1 MNNLL
6 LNELFSSKI
15 KDRLKETKNQQS
27 LVFFS
32 AFIKKRALE
41 WLAEVINP
49 ETKVTVVSRWQKAD
63 LVSGASDLEIFE
75 FCRNKNWDFKI
86 LNDLH
91 SKLYLLNENKIFLGS
106 ANLTSKGFNI
116 SSQGNIEIGTEIEA
130 TPEDLQL
137 IQNLLDD
144 AIFVDQNLYDSIC
157 QEVNETDK
165 SMFDQI
171 DTRPLT
177 WSQKTLDTLEKK
189 VEKLWVHDLFV
200 SPALKKLPDISDED
214 IEHDCNL
221 LNFNKDDLDS
231 NNYEKEELSKKFES
245 SKMFK
250 WFMNIMK
257 ENPNSRKS
265 FGFFSKQLHNSLLD
279 EPPPYRSG
287 VKEYLS
293 FFETWLS
300 EYSTSVIVR
309 KSKVSSSFDLV
320 YDSQPSR
327 EFAFKTF
334 VATDKPAKASHNI
347 KRHAWIG
354 LGRSYEEILTDN
366 HQDNFYKHQEGSI
379 NTHLKYDLEKE
390 FIKIASDSW
399 LGGPNSNPLAK
410 GLDLSC
416 FHSNSSAIPHRVYE
430 FFNLTLGSN
439 LEKRVILKKG
449 SKEFDAVFLSKKDNR
464 YVLQWDN
471 KFTELLKESVPRWEG
486 IEAHDTNYDSFLYF
500 TDSSKNDQG
509 ITIYEVDI
517 VATYS

>member
-6 LNELFSSKI
+6 LNELFSNKL
-15 KDRLKETKNQQS
+15 KDRLKETKNHQS

-32 AFIKKRALE
+32 AFIKKKALE
-41 WLAEVINP
+41 WLAEVIKP
-49 ETKVTVVSRWQKAD
+49 EAKVTVVSRWQKTD

-86 LNDLH
+86 LNNLH

-144 AIFVDQNLYDSIC
+144 AIFMDQNLYDSIC

-171 DTRPLT
+171 DTQPLI
-177 WSQKTLDTLEKK
+177 WSQKILDTLEKK
-189 VEKLWVHDLFV
+189 VEKLWMHDLFV

-257 ENPNSRKS
+257 ENTNSRKS
-265 FGFFSKQLHNSLLD
+265 FGFFSKQLHNSLRD

-309 KSKVSSSFDLV
+309 KGKVSSSFDLV
-320 YDSQPSR
+320 NDSQPSR

-399 LGGPNSNPLAK
+399 LGGPKSNPLAK

-439 LEKRVILKKG
+439 LEKKVILKKG

-517 VATYS
+517 VTTYS